1 MERILARIAWFV
13 ALALVQALLLNNISL
28 FELATPFVYVYFIL
42 ALDKDTDHISL
53 MVMAFALGLVVDI
66 FSNTPGVNAGA
77 SVLIAFLRPSL
88 LRLFSPRDEYE
99 NFEPGIYTLG
109 IWPFVRYAFV
119 SVLLHHTVLFF
130 LEAFSFVHIG
140 YLLLRILCSAL
151 LTVVLIMAIEFVR
164 HKR

>member
-1 MERILARIAWFV
+1 
-13 ALALVQALLLNNISL
+13 LALVQALLLNNISL

>member
-13 ALALVQALLLNNISL
+13 GLVLVQVLLLNNISL
-28 FELATPFVYVYFIL
+28 FGLATPFVYIYFIL
-42 ALDKDTDHISL
+42 ALDKDNDRIAM

-66 FSNTPGVNAGA
+66 FSNTLGVNAGA

-109 IWPFVRYAFV
+109 IWPFARYAFV
-119 SVLLHHTVLFF
+119 SVLLHHTVLFL
-130 LEAFSFVHIG
+130 LEAFSFAHIE
-140 YLLLRILCSAL
+140 YLLLRIFCSAL